1 VSNHG
6 YGEYRDEQLALVFA
20 VAIAGA
26 AALVLIGT
34 TRGRLGWRP
43 ELASEATA
51 LEPPKA
57 P

>member
-1 VSNHG
+1 MSNHG